1 MGVEVENF
9 SPDTTV
15 APALDHSLPVEE
27 ELQTDTPVVIAETSE
42 PPVAAEAT
50 EAATEATEEIVATAA
65 IPVETSSPTRGIP
78 RLEKKESRLPLP
90 GSRLPRKS
98 SIPTLSSD
106 NTSPIRSIPTPKAS
120 KLSLVTPKLAA
131 SGLRKPSPNAS
142 PIRSPGLSP
151 GLKSQSSSGS
161 LRSPL
166 TPTRTGLPLP
176 RSPISAGTGQRSAS
190 VSAATLPKTLQ
201 RPSSYSNL
209 LVNKKGSGLPTLTR
223 SPVRESTRSVSVSGA
238 SGLARATTQPTPQPK
253 RSAPAPAKI
262 PASRRVVSTAVTTAP
277 ETMSAKTTST
287 IRAPIRVR
295 SFQAPLQSLQS
306 QAPKPLTPRLATVF
320 PKAPPVSTTPKL
332 AAPGSIKVPKRAPRS
347 SIAPVEEPAPQGNK
361 HERAMASSQAL
372 REQIKA
378 ARAARRE
385 SNAAN
390 LVGNGNGSGSGNGG
404 DWPQIVIAG
413 TDDKKQDDD
422 EEAERLENAEE
433 DEESDYEHPFGPEWS
448 RKKPAKQEEETPKG
462 LIIRPGGILD
472 LTAKNMQEFT
482 EETLGETDTLMVK
495 VLLLQRNSLTMF
507 SPCIKTFRGLYTLD
521 LSCNSLKGEEYL
533 NVEMEFP
540 YLKTL
545 LLHTNYIESLAAVVK
560 YIEAPRLNYL
570 DVHANKLKSFP
581 DDLSKRYGSLTT
593 FVASDNKIETVSVEG
608 LEGIQI
614 VDLMNN
620 SIGQLPPEL
629 GLLEGKGLR
638 ELRVLGNLFRVPRR
652 NIVERGTEAILEWL
666 RERIPVRV
674 EEVEDDDEESVEKKE
689 EEVKDIKEDGWDVVG
704 RDEEASSD

>member
-9 SPDTTV
+9 SPDTTI

-27 ELQTDTPVVIAETSE
+27 ELQTDAPVVIAETSE

-50 EAATEATEEIVATAA
+50 EVAIEATEETLATATV
-65 IPVETSSPTRGIP
+65 PVGTSSPTRGIP

-106 NTSPIRSIPTPKAS
+106 NTSPTRSIPTPKAS

-176 RSPISAGTGQRSAS
+176 RSPIGAGTGQRSAS

-238 SGLARATTQPTPQPK
+238 SAPARATPQPTQPK
-253 RSAPAPAKI
+253 RATPTPAKI

-277 ETMSAKTTST
+277 ETASAKTTST
-287 IRAPIRVR
+287 VRAPIRVR
-295 SFQAPLQSLQS
+295 SFQAPLQSQQS

-320 PKAPPVSTTPKL
+320 PKAAPVSTTPKL
-332 AAPGSIKVPKRAPRS
+332 AAPGSIKVPKRGPRS
-347 SIAPVEEPAPQGNK
+347 SIAPVEEPASQGNK

-390 LVGNGNGSGSGNGG
+390 IVGNGNGSGNGG

-413 TDDKKQDDD
+413 TDDKKQDNDD
-422 EEAERLENAEE
+422 EDAEHPENAEE
-433 DEESDYEHPFGPEWS
+433 DEESDYEHPFGAEWS

-545 LLHTNYIESLAAVVK
+545 LLHTNYIESLEAVVK

-570 DVHANKLKSFP
+570 DIHANKLKSFP

-674 EEVEDDDEESVEKKE
+674 EEIEDDDEKGGEKK

>member
-9 SPDTTV
+9 SPDTTI
-15 APALDHSLPVEE
+15 APALDHSIPVEE
-27 ELQTDTPVVIAETSE
+27 ELQTDAPVVIAETSE

-50 EAATEATEEIVATAA
+50 EAATEAMEETVATATV
-65 IPVETSSPTRGIP
+65 PVEASSPTRGIP

-106 NTSPIRSIPTPKAS
+106 NTSPTRSIPAPKAS

-131 SGLRKPSPNAS
+131 SGLRKPSPIAS

-176 RSPISAGTGQRSAS
+176 RSPIGAGTGQRSAS
-190 VSAATLPKTLQ
+190 VSTATLPKTLQ

-209 LVNKKGSGLPTLTR
+209 LVNKKGSGLPTFTR

-238 SGLARATTQPTPQPK
+238 SAPARATPQLTQPK
-253 RSAPAPAKI
+253 RATPTPAKI

-277 ETMSAKTTST
+277 ETASAKTTST
-287 IRAPIRVR
+287 VRAPVRVR

-320 PKAPPVSTTPKL
+320 PKAAPVSTTPKL

-347 SIAPVEEPAPQGNK
+347 SIAPVEEPASQGNK

-390 LVGNGNGSGSGNGG
+390 LVGNGNGSGNGG

-413 TDDKKQDDD
+413 TDDKKQGSDD
-422 EEAERLENAEE
+422 EDAERPENAEE
-433 DEESDYEHPFGPEWS
+433 DEESDYEHPFGAEWS
-448 RKKPAKQEEETPKG
+448 RKKPEKQEEETPKG
-462 LIIRPGGILD
+462 LSIRPGGILD
-472 LTAKNMQEFT
+472 LTAKDMQEFT
-482 EETLGETDTLMVK
+482 EETLGGTDTLMVK

-570 DVHANKLKSFP
+570 DIHANKLKSFP

-674 EEVEDDDEESVEKKE
+674 EEIEDDDEEGGEKK

>member
-1 MGVEVENF
+1 
-9 SPDTTV
+9 
-15 APALDHSLPVEE
+15 
-27 ELQTDTPVVIAETSE
+27 
-42 PPVAAEAT
+42 
-50 EAATEATEEIVATAA
+50 
-65 IPVETSSPTRGIP
+65 
-78 RLEKKESRLPLP
+78 
-90 GSRLPRKS
+90 
-98 SIPTLSSD
+98 
-106 NTSPIRSIPTPKAS
+106 
-120 KLSLVTPKLAA
+120 
-131 SGLRKPSPNAS
+131 
-142 PIRSPGLSP
+142 
-151 GLKSQSSSGS
+151 
-161 LRSPL
+161 
-166 TPTRTGLPLP
+166 
-176 RSPISAGTGQRSAS
+176 
-190 VSAATLPKTLQ
+190 
-201 RPSSYSNL
+201 
-209 LVNKKGSGLPTLTR
+209 
-223 SPVRESTRSVSVSGA
+223 
-238 SGLARATTQPTPQPK
+238 
-253 RSAPAPAKI
+253 
-262 PASRRVVSTAVTTAP
+262 
-277 ETMSAKTTST
+277 MSAKTTST

>member
-1 MGVEVENF
+1 MGVEVESF
-9 SPDTTV
+9 SPDTAV
-15 APALDHSLPVEE
+15 APALDHGLPVEE
-27 ELQTDTPVVIAETSE
+27 ELQTDAPAAVAESSE
-42 PPVAAEAT
+42 PPAEAEAEAEA
-50 EAATEATEEIVATAA
+50 EAATEETVATATV
-65 IPVETSSPTRGIP
+65 PVETPSPTRGLP
-78 RLEKKESRLPLP
+78 RLDKKESRLPLP

-98 SIPTLSSD
+98 SIPTLSSE
-106 NTSPIRSIPTPKAS
+106 NTLTRNIPTPKAS

-131 SGLRKPSPNAS
+131 TGLRKPSPNAS

-176 RSPISAGTGQRSAS
+176 RSPISAGAGQRSAS
-190 VSAATLPKTLQ
+190 VSASTLPKTLQ

-238 SGLARATTQPTPQPK
+238 STLPRAAPQPTPQPK
-253 RSAPAPAKI
+253 RPTPTPAKI
-262 PASRRVVSTAVTTAP
+262 PASRRVVSSAITAVSEST
-277 ETMSAKTTST
+277 SARST
-287 IRAPIRVR
+287 PTVRAPVRVR
-295 SFQAPLQSLQS
+295 SFQAPLQSQQTQS
-306 QAPKPLTPRLATVF
+306 PKPLTPRLATVF
-320 PKAPPVSTTPKL
+320 PKPAPVSTTPKL

-347 SIAPVEEPAPQGNK
+347 TIAPVEEPAPQGNK

-390 LVGNGNGSGSGNGG
+390 LVGNGNGNSNGNSSNGN

-413 TDDKKQDDD
+413 IDDKKQYED
-422 EEAERLENAEE
+422 EDTEHPENGE

-448 RKKPAKQEEETPKG
+448 REKPVKQEKETPKG
-462 LIIRPGGILD
+462 LTIRPGGILD

-482 EETLGETDTLMVK
+482 EEVLGETDTLMVK
-495 VLLLQRNSLTMF
+495 VLLLQRNSLTTF

-521 LSCNSLKGEEYL
+521 LSCNGLKGEEYL

-545 LLHTNYIESLAAVVK
+545 LLHTNYIENLEAVVK

-608 LEGIQI
+608 LEGVQI

-674 EEVEDDDEESVEKKE
+674 EEIEGDDEEGGEKKE
-689 EEVKDIKEDGWDVVG
+689 EAKEVKEDGWDVVG
-704 RDEEASSD
+704 RDEGASSD